1 MHLSKLKTE
10 ALELEKRTYCILHT
24 TKGEYTFQ
32 PNTLFIQKNDQ
43 LLVLTNSINL
53 FFLLTCN
60 EANRGEY
67 LMGHRMLL
75 SCNGVLRI

>member
-10 ALELEKRTYCILHT
+10 ALELEKKNLLYSPYNQRRIHFP
-24 TKGEYTFQ
+24 TKY
-32 PNTLFIQKNDQ
+32 FIYSEEWPIVGFNQFN
-43 LLVLTNSINL
+43 N
-53 FFLLTCN
+53 FFLMTCN

-67 LMGHRMLL
+67 LMGHGILL